1 MQSNSN
7 TRASF
12 SSENFLMD
20 DPQRPRGTK
29 FSERFKCEH
38 VLFIVFIIVIIAM
51 LGSILHKQTELNK
64 KIEKDDIRM
73 DEIHSTY
80 C

>member
-7 TRASF
+7 TRASI
-12 SSENFLMD
+12 SSENFLM

-38 VLFIVFIIVIIAM
+38 VLFIAFFIVIIAM
-51 LGSILHKQTELNK
+51 LGSILHKQTELDK
-64 KIEKDDIRM
+64 KIEKEDLRI
-73 DEIHSTY
+73 DEIQSTY
-80 C
+80 Y